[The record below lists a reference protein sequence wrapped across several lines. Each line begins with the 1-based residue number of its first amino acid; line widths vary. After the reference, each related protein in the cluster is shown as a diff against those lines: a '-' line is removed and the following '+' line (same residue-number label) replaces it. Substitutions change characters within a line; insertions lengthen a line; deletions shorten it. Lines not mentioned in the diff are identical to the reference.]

1 MKIKLLALI
10 CIALLS
16 LTVSAQNGRLSLG
29 VELAMPIGDFAD
41 QSNMGVGGSLRYE
54 HPLGDNF
61 AFTGTAGVISFG
73 GDEVSS
79 GVPNILEYKIKTT
92 SLMIPVQVGLKYY
105 GTVMEGFYGQV
116 EAGVHISSFKTK
128 TDFTINGSTS
138 SSDNTD
144 SQTNFSLA
152 PGIGYHLANFDI
164 GVRYQMIFVKATT
177 TSVNPL
183 TQQSLTTESNTTF
196 SYLGLRLAYVF
207 GSK

>member
-116 EAGVHISSFKTK
+116 EAGVHIS
-128 TDFTINGSTS
+128 
-138 SSDNTD
+138 
-144 SQTNFSLA
+144 
-152 PGIGYHLANFDI
+152 
-164 GVRYQMIFVKATT
+164 
-177 TSVNPL
+177 
-183 TQQSLTTESNTTF
+183 
-196 SYLGLRLAYVF
+196 
-207 GSK
+207 